1 MTSPQHIHLIG
12 IGGAG
17 LSAIATVLL
26 EQGYTVSG
34 SDLRASPVTERLAR
48 LGAMVHV
55 GHAATNLGDVDL
67 VVVSSAV
74 PAGNPEVEE
83 AQRRD
88 IPVVKRAE
96 WLGRMMAGKRGVAVA
111 GTHGKTTTTAMIA
124 LILREAGLD
133 PTFIV
138 GGDIPQLGTN
148 AAAGTGDVFVIEADE
163 YDHTFLGLRPEIAVV
178 TVVEWDHPD
187 CYPTPESMMEAFQQF
202 VALVPPEGLVVGC
215 GDESGVQ
222 ELFGKLVNW
231 EVGRLADWE
240 TGKLGDWEIGKSEDQ
255 SAEDLPSPPQFPNP
269 SISQSTNLP
278 TTNLPITQSPN
289 LPALITYGLNAG
301 NDWRAVELELNM
313 HGGYDFAVHLAHA
326 LKPAEE
332 RLGQVSLGV
341 PGTHNVKN
349 ALAALA
355 VADWLGVP
363 FAQAADTLANFS
375 GVGRRFEIKGQTGG
389 IVVVDDYAHHPTEIR
404 ATLAAARTRYPERA
418 IWAVFQP
425 HTYSRTRALL
435 DDFAAAFA
443 DADHV
448 VVVDI
453 FPAREVDDGSVSSRD
468 IVARM
473 EHPDTYYIGS
483 LEDAASF
490 LVDRL
495 RPGDMLITLGAGDGY
510 RVGEMVT
517 SSLDD
522 PKAPDV
528 DSLAKALRARFG
540 RRLRRD
546 EALAAHTTLRVG
558 GPADLWL
565 TVTALDELVESVTLA
580 REHNVPVLLLGGG
593 ANMLVSDRGVRGLV
607 VQNRCQQVTFP
618 RKPAPPAR
626 AGAAQIDAIS
636 DPPRVIVE
644 SGAILPSLAHR
655 LARRGLSGLE
665 WAVGVPGTIGGA
677 VVNNAGAY
685 GSSIA
690 DCLVRAELL
699 MPAGYQGGNGRR
711 QWHSRQWHSRQ
722 WRSVNWFEY
731 EYRSSRLKRPGAKGK
746 QEQFVVLQV
755 ELALSRKSPAEIEN
769 QMAAYSER
777 RRATQ
782 PPGASIGSMFK
793 NPPGDYAG
801 RLVDAAGLKGTQ
813 IGGAQISPVHANFF
827 VNQGDAKAADFA
839 ALIELARQTVKAR
852 FNVELELEIEKIGDW
867 EVE

>member
-34 SDLRASPVTERLAR
+34 SDLHASAVTERLAR
-48 LGAMVHV
+48 LGATVHA
-55 GHAATNLGDVDL
+55 GHAAANLGDAEL

-74 PAGNPEVEE
+74 PEGNPEVEE
-83 AQRRD
+83 AQRRG
-88 IPVVKRAE
+88 IPVAKRAE
-96 WLGRMMAGKRGVAVA
+96 WLGRMMGGKRGVAVA

-148 AAAGTGDVFVIEADE
+148 AAAGRGDVFVIEADE

-202 VALVPPEGLVVGC
+202 VALVPSEGLVVGC
-215 GDESGVQ
+215 GDEAGVQ
-222 ELFGKLVNW
+222 ELLGK
-231 EVGRLADWE
+231 VGRLEDWKAAPQGGLARRLE
-240 TGKLGDWEIGKSEDQ
+240 GCPTGGLGSKAGR
-255 SAEDLPSPPQFPNP
+255 
-269 SISQSTNLP
+269 
-278 TTNLPITQSPN
+278 
-289 LPALITYGLNAG
+289 LITYGLNPG
-301 NDWRAVELELNM
+301 NDWRAVELELNRR
-313 HGGYDFAVHLAHA
+313 GGYDFAVHLADA
-326 LKPAEE
+326 LKPARE

-341 PGTHNVKN
+341 PGKHNVKN
-349 ALAALA
+349 ALAAL
-355 VADWLGVP
+355 VVVDRLGVP
-363 FAQAADTLANFS
+363 FAQAAAALANFS
-375 GVGRRFEIKGQTGG
+375 GVGRRFEIKDRAGE

-443 DADHV
+443 DAGHV
-448 VVVDI
+448 VIVDI
-453 FPAREVDDGSVSSRD
+453 FPAREVDDGSISSRD

-483 LEDAASF
+483 LEDAANF
-490 LVDRL
+490 LIDRL
-495 RPGDMLITLGAGDGY
+495 RPGDVLITLGAGDGY
-510 RVGEMVT
+510 RVGEMVI
-517 SSLDD
+517 SSVNDSR
-522 PKAPDV
+522 PPDV
-528 DSLAKALRARFG
+528 DALAKALRTRFG

-546 EALAAHTTLRVG
+546 ESMAAHTTLRVG

-565 TVTALDELVESVTLA
+565 TVSALDELIEAVTLA
-580 REHNVPVLLLGGG
+580 RQHEVPVLLLGGG

-618 RKPAPPAR
+618 RRPAPPER
-626 AGAAQIDAIS
+626 AGAAQRGRIDATS
-636 DPPRVIVE
+636 DPPRVIIE
-644 SGAILPSLAHR
+644 SGVILPSLAHR

-699 MPAGYQGGNGRR
+699 MPAGYPEGNG
-711 QWHSRQWHSRQ
+711 QRQWHSRQ
-722 WRSVNWFEY
+722 WRSMNWFEY
-731 EYRSSRLKRPGAKGK
+731 DYRSSRLKRPGAKGK
-746 QEQFVVLQV
+746 REQFVVLQA
-755 ELALSRKSPAEIEN
+755 ELALSRKSPAEIQN

-801 RLVDAAGLKGTQ
+801 CLIDAAGLKGTQ

-827 VNQGDAKAADFA
+827 INRGDAKAADFA

>member
-26 EQGYTVSG
+26 EQGYSVSG
-34 SDLRASPVTERLAR
+34 SDLHASAVTERLAR
-48 LGAMVHV
+48 LGATVYV
-55 GHAATNLGDVDL
+55 GHAAANLGDADL

-74 PAGNPEVEE
+74 PEGNPEVEE
-83 AQRRD
+83 AHRRD
-88 IPVVKRAE
+88 IPVAKRAE
-96 WLGRMMAGKRGVAVA
+96 WLGRMMGGKRGVAVA

-148 AAAGTGDVFVIEADE
+148 AGAGAGDVFVIEADE

-187 CYPTPESMMEAFQQF
+187 CYPTPQSMMEAFQQF
-202 VALVPPEGLVVGC
+202 VALVPAEGLVVGC
-215 GDESGVQ
+215 GDEAGVQ
-222 ELFGKLVNW
+222 GLFGKLVD
-231 EVGRLADWE
+231 GE
-240 TGKLGDWEIGKSEDQ
+240 TGKLGDWEIGKSEDR
-255 SAEDLPSPPQFPNP
+255 SAEDLPSPPQSP
-269 SISQSTNLP
+269 S
-278 TTNLPITQSPN
+278 LPISQSPN

-301 NDWRAVELELNM
+301 NDWRAVELELNRR
-313 HGGYDFAVHLAHA
+313 GGYDFAVHLADA
-326 LKPAEE
+326 SKQAEE
-332 RLGQVSLGV
+332 GLGQVSLGV
-341 PGTHNVKN
+341 PGKHNVKN

-363 FAQAADTLANFS
+363 LAQATATLANFS
-375 GVGRRFEIKGQTGG
+375 GVGRRFEIKDRASE

-448 VVVDI
+448 VIVDI
-453 FPAREVDDGSVSSRD
+453 FPAREVDDGSVSSHD
-468 IVARM
+468 IIARM
-473 EHPDTYYIGS
+473 EHPDARYIGL
-483 LEDAASF
+483 LEDAANF
-490 LVDRL
+490 LVGRL
-495 RPGDMLITLGAGDGY
+495 RPGDVLITLGAGDGY
-510 RVGEMVT
+510 RVGEMVI
-517 SSLDD
+517 SSVDD
-522 PKAPDV
+522 PKPPDV
-528 DSLAKALRARFG
+528 DSLAKALRAYFG

-546 EALAAHTTLRVG
+546 ESMAAHTTLRVG

-565 TVTALDELVESVTLA
+565 TVTALDELIEAVTLA
-580 REHNVPVLLLGGG
+580 RQHEVPILLLGGG

-618 RKPAPPAR
+618 RRPAPPEP
-626 AGAAQIDAIS
+626 AGAAQKGLIDATS
-636 DPPRVIVE
+636 DPPRVIIE
-644 SGAILPSLAHR
+644 AGAILPSLAHR

-665 WAVGVPGTIGGA
+665 WAVGVPGTLGGA

-699 MPAGYQGGNGRR
+699 MPAGYPEGNGQRE
-711 QWHSRQWHSRQ
+711 

-731 EYRSSRLKRPGAKGK
+731 EYRSSRLKRLGAEGK
-746 QEQFVVLQV
+746 REQFVVLQA

-801 RLVDAAGLKGTQ
+801 RLIDAAGLKGTQ

-827 VNQGDAKAADFA
+827 VNRGDAKAADFA